1 MFLPWYEFK
10 LDSIRIRF
18 SKCFYPDTNYINFDL
33 QHRNNRLMY
42 LSSSK
47 FIFSYVGLFPANWRK
62 IFLCKQIISQ
72 VFILLLPLCKKRDL
86 HNSVCLLVNLVT
98 GNWCKYSKLLANLNC
113 KSNFCLSLCISCY
126 WLPFC
131 KSSYWLTYTANLV
144 IVYPGA
150 NLVIG

>member
-1 MFLPWYEFK
+1 
-10 LDSIRIRF
+10 
-18 SKCFYPDTNYINFDL
+18 
-33 QHRNNRLMY
+33 MY

-62 IFLCKQIISQ
+62 IFQCKQIISQ

-150 NLVIG
+150 NIVIGYPVANMFKNLPGVLYVPLYHRLYCDCPLYRTVYNCL